1 MNWKI
6 FRVPILIAA
15 VCAGLIA
22 LLFIG
27 IPSRHKLVLKA
38 YFADGIDL
46 RAGAP
51 VRLAGVDLGYVK
63 TVRVRPELRECPV
76 EVTMVLVPP
85 YE

>member
-1 MNWKI
+1 MNWKT

-15 VCAGLIA
+15 VCAGLIT

-46 RAGAP
+46 RAAP
-51 VRLAGVDLGYVK
+51 RCASLALTLD
-63 TVRVRPELRECPV
+63 TLRQCGF
-76 EVTMVLVPP
+76 VLS
-85 YE
+85 